1 MKLKVTYEGTDI
13 VELYD
18 VNETDRRVYEE
29 IEKLIAYGETR
40 FGHLNRNYFLTSATD
55 LKLDFISQ
63 LSESYDIMY
72 PERAHDEYG
81 IDTMEIIYE

>member
-1 MKLKVTYEGTDI
+1 MKLKVTYENTDI
-13 VELYD
+13 VEFYD
-18 VNETDRRVYEE
+18 VNETDRRIYEE

-40 FGHLNRNYFLTSATD
+40 FGQLNRNLFVNTATE

-72 PERAHDEYG
+72 PERAHIEYD
-81 IDTMEIIYE
+81 IDTMEMIYE

>member
-13 VELYD
+13 VEYYD

-40 FGHLNRNYFLTSATD
+40 FGNLSRHYFLTSAMD

-72 PERAHDEYG
+72 PERAHNEYD
-81 IDTMEIIYE
+81 IDTMEMIYE